1 MNGEPRPT
9 LAQQYGE
16 PYARAHEAHYA
27 AVAVIN
33 EFAERHSHTIPDPA
47 RPQRDGGPLW
57 TIPNPVKHT
66 LARDGDT
73 LSCVE
78 CGESV
83 HAPSPPK
90 RPLTPME
97 ASLSPFD

>member
-1 MNGEPRPT
+1 MSEPT

-16 PYARAHEAHYA
+16 HYARAHEAHYA
-27 AVAVIN
+27 AVAVIQ
-33 EFAERHSHTIPDPA
+33 EFADRH
-47 RPQRDGGPLW
+47 PL
-57 TIPNPVKHT
+57 TIPNPAYPNQSPDGPQFHIRNPVRHT

-78 CGESV
+78 CGESI

-97 ASLSPFD
+97 ASLSRFD